1 MEQFERLEKE
11 ISEICKEKKIK
22 FIWTN
27 CYYDES
33 YKLEFKTDTQKWG
46 LLLNKKDLY
55 KESYETIKMH
65 VLANVKMFDEDET
78 RTIIENNNPKNKTL
92 DNLLIYLQSLCDD
105 EYIKFSYYNDIDNQC
120 YSFRFSKMDRGVIFK
135 VSYVDL
141 EYKPELAIKHEIND
155 QLIGL
160 YNEIR
165 DYK

>member
-1 MEQFERLEKE
+1 MHDRTY
-11 ISEICKEKKIK
+11 SSIK
-22 FIWTN
+22 
-27 CYYDES
+27 
-33 YKLEFKTDTQKWG
+33 LQ
-46 LLLNKKDLY
+46 
-55 KESYETIKMH
+55 
-65 VLANVKMFDEDET
+65 VLAAIKMFDEDET
-78 RTIIENNNPKNKTL
+78 QTIIENNNPKNKTL